1 LSQLSSH
8 IPKQL
13 FEGDL
18 CSQDKR
24 DKILGNI
31 RAMLTARS
39 GVGDTSIFYPINLLL
54 TALFLQT
61 SVTFLNGMPSLKN
74 YLKSSMNRIQD
85 ISLFWWMLLKTLDN
99 RRNSL

>member
-1 LSQLSSH
+1 MVFKMYQYTYKISCTLSSH

-39 GVGDTSIFYPINLLL
+39 GVGDTSILYPIN
-54 TALFLQT
+54 
-61 SVTFLNGMPSLKN
+61 
-74 YLKSSMNRIQD
+74 YY
-85 ISLFWWMLLKTLDN
+85 
-99 RRNSL
+99 